1 MLFGSHA
8 NAAFSTPWTRCWTLW
23 RQWLCAVLL
32 QTRSLMLND
41 YITDFIVQ
49 KTTHV
54 KCWIYLEWQFHFFF
68 FFLTLCFSGLHLP
81 CIIIKKSIDE
91 VVLGNTDMSPMRSQP
106 LLKFTPSALGAQFC
120 PAQTMRRCYISG
132 DASKPPARCMG
143 PVIALSWFELTQC
156 DSTDVWTPHHNQY
169 ISRQWPRAEDSD
181 FNHCW
186 NVCISHVLPSV
197 SHKVKERHTKNA
209 HHSKVADLYQL
220 FEDVRKGSE
229 D

>member
-1 MLFGSHA
+1 
-8 NAAFSTPWTRCWTLW
+8 
-23 RQWLCAVLL
+23 
-32 QTRSLMLND
+32 MLNLSGV
-41 YITDFIVQ
+41 TVP
-49 KTTHV
+49 
-54 KCWIYLEWQFHFFF
+54 LFF

-120 PAQTMRRCYISG
+120 PAQTMRQCYISG
-132 DASKPPARCMG
+132 DAPKPPARCMG

-209 HHSKVADLYQL
+209 HHSKAADLYQL

>member
-1 MLFGSHA
+1 MPLDSQCL
-8 NAAFSTPWTRCWTLW
+8 SPPIP
-23 RQWLCAVLL
+23 QLL
-32 QTRSLMLND
+32 GLRSLKHTASIHVCQHS
-41 YITDFIVQ
+41 YIVS
-49 KTTHV
+49 
-54 KCWIYLEWQFHFFF
+54 
-68 FFLTLCFSGLHLP
+68 FS
-81 CIIIKKSIDE
+81 DT
-91 VVLGNTDMSPMRSQP
+91 V
-106 LLKFTPSALGAQFC
+106 LGAQFC

-132 DASKPPARCMG
+132 DAPKPPARCMG

-169 ISRQWPRAEDSD
+169 ISRKRPRAEDSD
-181 FNHCW
+181 FNYCW